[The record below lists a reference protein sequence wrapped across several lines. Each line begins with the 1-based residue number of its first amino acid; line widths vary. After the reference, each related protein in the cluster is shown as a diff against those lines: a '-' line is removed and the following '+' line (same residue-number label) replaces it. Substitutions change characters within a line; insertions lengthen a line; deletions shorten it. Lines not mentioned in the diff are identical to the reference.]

1 MGGRQQSRDS
11 NTICCQKL
19 DDQNNLHSFNLHIL
33 QGVVSFFISC
43 SWVVRGIELISSSL
57 LFGPYV
63 RYQLSNISM
72 ATSTVEAIYVP
83 NNIDGKDYLD
93 NQRWRLRIW
102 ICSGISMMIVLS
114 TALALI
120 IQILNFSTF
129 LSQTYDL
136 AEGDMRLISVST
148 AFCEEISLGR
158 DSSKRKLWI
167 VPSSHVSPQLRQ
179 TNMSTEVFVSKFKYW
194 YKRFYLLEGSS
205 VIINAK
211 SESSLKLFIFKDR
224 KRLDEWLDHNS
235 DSTDTISSDKKF
247 SSQSSRISYTL
258 DVHETGNYFILFSYA
273 RGKKDFTRMKLDL
286 ILNRRVYD
294 LESSIFSCSA
304 ASKET
309 CSARLLFGS
318 SEVGVLEV
326 TNEPSYLSNELIST
340 WQCEPRIWF
349 YVAVFVG
356 PILFVIVAS
365 FVFYF
370 VLVNRTR
377 DRHLQRL
384 AIQRQ
389 QVLRRTSNNGCE
401 RTNSFGNNR
410 SLNASV
416 RRSPSRTPSTR
427 SLGNQSDISRA
438 TCLQPFVTTM
448 YTGNSISEDSGHDTD
463 EDDKRTSNSVRPQ
476 QRTSS
481 VDGGSLVSGD
491 SVSRRPSFSTFQGSE
506 DENLTVRNIE
516 AVPSHDRSGRVR
528 DKGRGRRSADEKA
541 QKASSKI
548 RLDRN
553 EMRDKIPNGSLPRRY
568 SSDELHDRTIK
579 TLPRNRGNTAP
590 PVHHVSQRALKAKSL
605 PSRPASLPCL
615 QQPDGAWALPSDLE
629 LNCRPKGAG
638 SISEDDFHPAR
649 EESTIEP
656 QEIKLRTHSGRRR
669 EQLTIKTLPQNRG
682 NTAPPVHPVSQ
693 RAPKAKALPSRPA
706 SLSCLQQPDG
716 AWALPSDLELNC
728 RPKEAGSISE
738 DDFHPA
744 REESTIEPQEIKL
757 RTHSGRRR
765 EMGWSPRLSMVSE
778 V

>member
-1 MGGRQQSRDS
+1 
-11 NTICCQKL
+11 
-19 DDQNNLHSFNLHIL
+19 
-33 QGVVSFFISC
+33 
-43 SWVVRGIELISSSL
+43 
-57 LFGPYV
+57 
-63 RYQLSNISM
+63 M
-72 ATSTVEAIYVP
+72 ATTTIEAVYVP
-83 NNIDGKDYLD
+83 NNIDGRDYLD

-102 ICSGISMMIVLS
+102 MCSGISMLIVLS

-120 IQILNFSTF
+120 ILILNFSTF

-148 AFCEEISLGR
+148 AFCEEISLGK

-167 VPSSHVSPQLRQ
+167 VPSPHVSPELRR

-194 YKRFYLLEGSS
+194 YKGFYLLEGSS

-235 DSTDTISSDKKF
+235 DLTETISSATQY
-247 SSQSSRISYTL
+247 SSQPSRISYTL
-258 DVHETGNYFILFSYA
+258 NVVETGSYFILFSYA

-286 ILNRRVYD
+286 ILNRKVYD

-318 SEVGVLEV
+318 SEVGILEV

-340 WQCEPRIWF
+340 WRCKPRIWF

-356 PILFVIVAS
+356 PILFAIVAS

-370 VLVNRTR
+370 VFVNRTR

-389 QVLRRTSNNGCE
+389 QVLRRTSNTGCE
-401 RTNSFGNNR
+401 RSNSFGNNR
-410 SLNASV
+410 GLNGSL

-427 SLGNQSDISRA
+427 SLGNQSDMSRA

-463 EDDKRTSNSVRPQ
+463 EDDKRTSNSVRPPK
-476 QRTSS
+476 RTSS
-481 VDGGSLVSGD
+481 VDGASLASGE
-491 SVSRRPSFSTFQGSE
+491 SVSRKPSFSTFQGSE
-506 DENLTVRNIE
+506 DENWSVTKIE
-516 AVPSHDRSGRVR
+516 AVQSQNRSGRVR
-528 DKGRGRRSADEKA
+528 DKSRGRRSADDRTHKP
-541 QKASSKI
+541 SSKI
-548 RLDRN
+548 RSDRN
-553 EMRDKIPNGSLPRRY
+553 ETRDKIPNGSLPRNYPTRRY
-568 SSDELHDRTIK
+568 SSDELHDRATK

-590 PVHHVSQRALKAKSL
+590 AVHPSSQRAPKAQLL

-615 QQPDGAWALPSDLE
+615 QQPDGAWGLPSDLV
-629 LNCRPKGAG
+629 LNCRPQVSG
-638 SISEDDFHPAR
+638 SISEGDVHPK
-649 EESTIEP
+649 ESTIEP

-669 EQLTIKTLPQNRG
+669 ET
-682 NTAPPVHPVSQ
+682 S
-693 RAPKAKALPSRPA
+693 
-706 SLSCLQQPDG
+706 
-716 AWALPSDLELNC
+716 
-728 RPKEAGSISE
+728 
-738 DDFHPA
+738 
-744 REESTIEPQEIKL
+744 
-757 RTHSGRRR
+757 
-765 EMGWSPRLSMVSE
+765 WSPRLSMVSE

>member
-1 MGGRQQSRDS
+1 
-11 NTICCQKL
+11 
-19 DDQNNLHSFNLHIL
+19 
-33 QGVVSFFISC
+33 
-43 SWVVRGIELISSSL
+43 
-57 LFGPYV
+57 
-63 RYQLSNISM
+63 M
-72 ATSTVEAIYVP
+72 ATSTVEAVYVP

-102 ICSGISMMIVLS
+102 ICSGISTLIVLS

-120 IQILNFSTF
+120 ILILNFSTF

-148 AFCEEISLGR
+148 AFCEEISLGK

-167 VPSSHVSPQLRQ
+167 VPSSHVSPQPRQ

-194 YKRFYLLEGSS
+194 YKGFYLLEGSS
-205 VIINAK
+205 VIIDAK

-224 KRLDEWLDHNS
+224 KRLDEWLDRNS
-235 DSTDTISSDKKF
+235 DSTETISSDTEY
-247 SSQSSRISYTL
+247 SSQPSKISYTL
-258 DVHETGNYFILFSYA
+258 NVHETGNYFIFFSYA
-273 RGKKDFTRMKLDL
+273 GGKKDFTRMKLDL
-286 ILNRRVYD
+286 ILNRKVYD
-294 LESSIFSCSA
+294 LESSIFSCNA
-304 ASKET
+304 ASRET

-340 WQCEPRIWF
+340 WRCEPRIWF

-356 PILFVIVAS
+356 PILLAIVAS

-370 VLVNRTR
+370 VFVNRTR

-389 QVLRRTSNNGCE
+389 QVLRRTSSTCCE
-401 RTNSFGNNR
+401 RSNPFGNNR
-410 SLNASV
+410 SLNGSL
-416 RRSPSRTPSTR
+416 RRPPSRTPSTR
-427 SLGNQSDISRA
+427 SFGNQNDMSHA

-476 QRTSS
+476 KRTSS
-481 VDGGSLVSGD
+481 VDGASLASGD

-506 DENLTVRNIE
+506 DENSSVTKIE
-516 AVPSHDRSGRVR
+516 AVSSHNRSGRVR
-528 DKGRGRRSADEKA
+528 DKSRERRSADERA
-541 QKASSKI
+541 NKASFKI
-548 RLDRN
+548 RSDRD
-553 EMRDKIPNGSLPRRY
+553 EMRDKIPNGSLSRNYPTRRY
-568 SSDELHDRTIK
+568 SSDELHDRRIK

-590 PVHHVSQRALKAKSL
+590 AIHPSSQRAPKAQLL

-615 QQPDGAWALPSDLE
+615 QQPDGAWGLPSDLV
-629 LNCRPKGAG
+629 LDCRPKVSG
-638 SISEDDFHPAR
+638 SISKDDFR
-649 EESTIEP
+649 
-656 QEIKLRTHSGRRR
+656 
-669 EQLTIKTLPQNRG
+669 
-682 NTAPPVHPVSQ
+682 
-693 RAPKAKALPSRPA
+693 
-706 SLSCLQQPDG
+706 
-716 AWALPSDLELNC
+716 
-728 RPKEAGSISE
+728 
-738 DDFHPA
+738 PA